1 MPYYVGGK
9 EFSSSALAESYAR
22 QTGQSINTSGLA
34 SPSDFGHTITTT
46 YPGGNPYYKGSTS
59 WGGATFKSNINSAI
73 QKAMAYYQQGG
84 GFGKGVEAALERGR
98 TKALASGGQ
107 SLVSAGL
114 AGTSMMAGLGKKFE
128 EEVAVP
134 TRLSVEEKRA
144 EALANLEMGGAQM
157 MQGAYESQANRDLQM
172 YLAQLQNRPSV
183 SPITQQPVYQPYTK
197 TEEPSYK
204 FPTAPS
210 LISSSGYLGIPGV
223 SSIPPEKMPVM
234 GYTTEEL
241 KKYER
246 LGW

>member
-1 MPYYVGGK
+1 MALNYNTMGIPGEFTFESEKKYTGIQPYT
-9 EFSSSALAESYAR
+9 R
-22 QTGQSINTSGLA
+22 
-34 SPSDFGHTITTT
+34 TIT
-46 YPGGNPYYKGSTS
+46 YPGGVNPYYKRSTI
-59 WGGATFKSNINSAI
+59 APAVSAAI
-73 QKAMAYYQQGG
+73 KRAIAYYQQGG

-98 TKALASGGQ
+98 KKALASGAQ

-128 EEVAVP
+128 EEVAMP
-134 TRLSVEEKRA
+134 TRAGVEEKRA
-144 EALANLEMGGAQM
+144 EALASLEMGGAQLT
-157 MQGAYESQANRDLQM
+157 QGAYESQANRDLQL
-172 YLAQLQNRPSV
+172 YLSQLQSIQRTPTV
-183 SPITQQPVYQPYTK
+183 SPVVEQPVYQSTAK
-197 TEEPSYK
+197 TGQPAYK

>member
-1 MPYYVGGK
+1 MALNYNTMGIPGEFTFESEKNFSGVQPYT
-9 EFSSSALAESYAR
+9 R
-22 QTGQSINTSGLA
+22 
-34 SPSDFGHTITTT
+34 TIT
-46 YPGGNPYYKGSTS
+46 YPGGVNPYYKGSTV
-59 WGGATFKSNINSAI
+59 APAVSAAI
-73 QKAMAYYQQGG
+73 RRAMAYYQQGG

-98 TKALASGGQ
+98 KKALASGAQ

-128 EEVAVP
+128 EEVAMP

-144 EALANLEMGGAQM
+144 EALASLEMGGAQLT
-157 MQGAYESQANRDLQM
+157 QGAYESQANRDLQM
-172 YLAQLQNRPSV
+172 YMAQLQSMQSPV
-183 SPITQQPVYQPYTK
+183 SSPVIQQPVYQPTTK
-197 TEEPSYK
+197 TAEPAYK

-210 LISSSGYLGIPGV
+210 LTSSSGYIRIPGV
-223 SSIPPEKMPVM
+223 SSIPPNEMPVM